1 MKRPLWQSPEGLKLL
16 DETLASGSPSEQ
28 TLSQFR
34 NLRSQLR
41 QKTAPADQPPGASD
55 TELTS
60 WKQSDASVPAKET

>member
-41 QKTAPADQPPGASD
+41 QKTASANRTPGATSD
-55 TELTS
+55 TEPTS
-60 WKQSDASVPAKET
+60 GKQSDASVRET